1 MLRTVNAVVK
11 LSVRCCSLRLACPK
25 GPKLYFK
32 LSLRAERGKQAS
44 KPPLNS
50 PNRGPQRTT
59 HNSGPGRSVKFNFP
73 ELPSPPLRTD
83 VSAIIIQ
90 GSRSSVVYEPCL
102 VPKKKFDN
110 PPSMQRRSFQKSYF
124 RQHQHLR
131 LPRRLL
137 FWARTE
143 FSPAT
148 EGLSP
153 SFSLPPPILGR
164 ALEGL

>member
-44 KPPLNS
+44 KQAPLNS

-73 ELPSPPLRTD
+73 ELPSPPL
-83 VSAIIIQ
+83 
-90 GSRSSVVYEPCL
+90 
-102 VPKKKFDN
+102 
-110 PPSMQRRSFQKSYF
+110 PSGLMFPQ
-124 RQHQHLR
+124 
-131 LPRRLL
+131 LL
-137 FWARTE
+137 FKVQDPRSYTSRVLFPKRNSIILLVCNADHFKKAIFDSINTSVCRGGC
-143 FSPAT
+143 FS
-148 EGLSP
+148 GQ
-153 SFSLPPPILGR
+153 GR
-164 ALEGL
+164 NFLRPLRG